1 MKLVFCK
8 KLAACLCMKHST
20 SPLPEPPQIYR
31 RRSSIP
37 IGDRHSN
44 GPRYNNA
51 TTPDAAPTRNEAAD
65 KALQNILDLLQTL
78 MKTLTARVHDEEEQ
92 RKEAE
97 KENDIINDWMLAA
110 AVVDRIFAIIFTIL
124 FIGLTVAFIAIIAIH
139 GRA

>member
-8 KLAACLCMKHST
+8 KLAACLCMKQST
-20 SPLPEPPQIYR
+20 SSSPEPPQIYYR
-31 RRSSIP
+31 RNSIP
-37 IGDRHSN
+37 TGDRHSN

-78 MKTLTARVHDEEEQ
+78 MKTLIARDHDEEEQ

-97 KENDIINDWMLAA
+97 KENEIINDWMLAA
-110 AVVDRIFAIIFTIL
+110 AVVDSICAIIFTIVV
-124 FIGLTVAFIAIIAIH
+124 IAATVIFVTVIANH
-139 GRA
+139 V

>member
-8 KLAACLCMKHST
+8 KLAACLCMKRST
-20 SPLPEPPQIYR
+20 SSSPEPRQIYK

-44 GPRYNNA
+44 GPHYNNA

-78 MKTLTARVHDEEEQ
+78 MKTLIARDHDEEEQ

-97 KENDIINDWMLAA
+97 KENEIINDWMLAA
-110 AVVDRIFAIIFTIL
+110 AVVDRICAIIFTIVV
-124 FIGLTVAFIAIIAIH
+124 IAATVIFVTVIANH
-139 GRA
+139 V